1 MKASLDLSFTIAQT
15 AAAGTVKNDP
25 QEPGYDA
32 CQYLTIVAELVGVT
46 GGTLDVHIQD
56 SPDGVTWY
64 DYVHFAQLAAAAT
77 AVKYAFTPALPNAL
91 VTIGKSVDPAT
102 PVPVLAAASF
112 RGGHPFRYLR
122 SVAVVGAGAT
132 VGAAQTITVIGR

>member
-1 MKASLDLSFTIAQT
+1 MRARLDLSFTAAQLN
-15 AAAGTVKNDP
+15 AAGTVKNDP

-32 CQYLTIVAELVGVT
+32 ANYITIVAELVGIT
-46 GGTLDVHIQD
+46 GGTLDVTIQD
-56 SPDGVTWY
+56 SPDGVVWY
-64 DYVHFAQLAAAAT
+64 DYVHFAQLAAGAAAIKT
-77 AVKYAFTPALPNAL
+77 SYTPALPNAI

-122 SVAVVGAGAT
+122 SVAIAGAGASA
-132 VGAAQTITVIGR
+132 GAAQTITVIGR